1 MLPLKAEGTFELE
14 ALLFIPAQAPHDL
27 FYHGSESGLK
37 LYAKRVMVMEKC
49 EEVLPRYLRFVK
61 GVVDSSDLPLNIS
74 RQRLQQDRHI
84 TQIRKWLTKKAA
96 GSPGGT
102 ERKGSG
108 KVSEVLV
115 TVWQGNERRSRLR
128 L

>member
-1 MLPLKAEGTFELE
+1 
-14 ALLFIPAQAPHDL
+14 
-27 FYHGSESGLK
+27 
-37 LYAKRVMVMEKC
+37 MVMEKC

-84 TQIRKWLTKKAA
+84 TQIRKWLTKKLLEALA
-96 GSPGGT
+96 
-102 ERKGSG
+102 ELKE
-108 KVSEVLV
+108 KESEKYLKFWGA
-115 TVWQGNERRSRLR
+115 VWQGDERRSRLR

>member
-1 MLPLKAEGTFELE
+1 
-14 ALLFIPAQAPHDL
+14 
-27 FYHGSESGLK
+27 
-37 LYAKRVMVMEKC
+37 MEKC

-84 TQIRKWLTKKAA
+84 TQIRKWLTKKLLEALAA
-96 GSPGGT
+96 T
-102 ERKGSG
+102 ERKGIR
-108 KVSEVLV
+108 KISEVLV
-115 TVWQGNERRSRLR
+115 AVWQGDEGRRQLR